1 MAPERVSVVENRK
14 TQDNHQSTIFFSV
27 PNERQAEI
35 RRILDEVYYALREK
49 GYNPVSQLVGYVM
62 SGDPTYV
69 TNHKNARS
77 LITKIER
84 DEIVEELFNS
94 YIADV
99 TRKNRDGQ

>member
-1 MAPERVSVVENRK
+1 MPERVSVVDNRK
-14 TQDNHQSTIFFSV
+14 TQDNRQNTIFFSV

-62 SGDPTYV
+62 SGDPTYI

-94 YIADV
+94 YIADM
-99 TRKNRDGQ
+99 TRKNRDQQ

>member
-1 MAPERVSVVENRK
+1 MENRK
-14 TQDNHQSTIFFSV
+14 TQENHQSTIFFSV

-94 YIADV
+94 YIADM
-99 TRKNRDGQ
+99 TRKNREQ

>member
-1 MAPERVSVVENRK
+1 MPERVSVVDNRK
-14 TQDNHQSTIFFSV
+14 TQDNRQNTIFFSV

-49 GYNPVSQLVGYVM
+49 GYNPVSQLMGYVM
-62 SGDPTYV
+62 SGDPTYI

-94 YIADV
+94 YIADM
-99 TRKNRDGQ
+99 TRKNREQQ

>member
-1 MAPERVSVVENRK
+1 MPERVSVVENRK
-14 TQDNHQSTIFFSV
+14 TQENHQNTIFFSV

-94 YIADV
+94 YIADM
-99 TRKNRDGQ
+99 TQKNRDSQ